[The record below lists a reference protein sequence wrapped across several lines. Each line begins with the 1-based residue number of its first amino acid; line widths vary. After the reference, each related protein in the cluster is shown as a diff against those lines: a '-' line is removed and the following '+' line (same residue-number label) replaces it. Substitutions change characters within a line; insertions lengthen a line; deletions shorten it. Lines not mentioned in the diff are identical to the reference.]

1 MSDTKLNTFSQ
12 WSDYYLDDCCASGQS
27 LRTVRIKRCN
37 LGLFERWALAEGISS
52 PLQVTKKVLES
63 YKRFLNTYINP
74 RTNDVLALGT
84 RRNRLTAI
92 KTMFKRMVYLEVI
105 DVNPLEIFEL
115 PKVPKSLPTAFLAFE
130 ELEQVFTQTMM
141 SGLKGLRDRAILE
154 TYYASGVRRMEL
166 GNLNIND
173 INFEKR
179 KVRVNKGKGAKDRIV
194 PIAKRT
200 CEWIQEYL
208 KHGRPTLKTLRSGQV
223 LFLSNSGVR
232 YGETQL
238 SELVKKYLLMAGFDV
253 NAACNVF
260 RHSAATHMLEGGAD
274 IRQIQVYLG
283 HADISTTMV
292 YTHVT
297 NAELDR
303 AYEKSH
309 PAALS

>member
-12 WSDYYLDDCCASGQS
+12 WNNYYLDDCCASGQS

-37 LGLFERWALAEGISS
+37 LELFQSWAIAEDITS

-63 YKRFLNTYINP
+63 YKRYLNTYINP
-74 RTNDVLALGT
+74 RTNEVLSLGT
-84 RRNRLTAI
+84 RRNRLTAV

-105 DVNPLEIFEL
+105 AINPLEVFEL
-115 PKVPKSLPTAFLAFE
+115 PKVPKSLPTAFLTFNQ
-130 ELEQVFTQTMM
+130 LEQVFAQTLM
-141 SGLKGLRDRAILE
+141 SGTKGLRDRAILE
-154 TYYASGVRRMEL
+154 TYYASGIRRMEL
-166 GNLNIND
+166 GNLNIGD
-173 INFEKR
+173 IDFEKR
-179 KVRVNKGKGAKDRIV
+179 KLRINKGKGAKDRIV
-194 PIAKRT
+194 PIGKRT

-208 KHGRPTLKTLRSGQV
+208 NHSRPTLRTMRSGQV
-223 LFLSNSGVR
+223 LFLNNTGLR

-238 SELVKKYLLMAGFDV
+238 SELAKKYLLMAGFNV

-297 NAELDR
+297 NLELER
-303 AYEKSH
+303 AYEKAH
-309 PAALS
+309 PAAW